1 MYPEFYEST
10 LYLPFNAQSLKD
22 QFKFLTPSH
31 DETIKKDDKW
41 LVFQDGFLL
50 VDESTRSM
58 PSRRP
63 EQVSSSPVFI
73 GHWQEKACRVV
84 TLSSSSSTPSGLVSI
99 DLMAENPD
107 ISLAL
112 LSLAALGQQMM
123 RWQKSSQ
130 HCSACGG
137 SMSYLTGEWGRECGA
152 CGRQHYP
159 HIHPCIIVLITRGDE
174 VLLTR
179 APHWVAGRYGLV
191 AGFVEPG
198 ECLEETVVREV
209 KEETGIEVKD
219 IRYVGSQA
227 WPFPSQIM
235 TGFVAEYAGGELQ
248 VDNDELEDARWFS
261 RDALPALPSR
271 RSIARFLLD
280 HHYLRD

>member
-1 MYPEFYEST
+1 MFPEFYESA
-10 LYLPFNAQSLKD
+10 LYLPFNAQSLID
-22 QFKFLTPSH
+22 EFEFLTPDC
-31 DETIKKDDKW
+31 DETIKAGDFW
-41 LVFQDGFLL
+41 LVFHAGCLL
-50 VDESTRSM
+50 VDQSTRSL
-58 PSRRP
+58 PSKQP
-63 EQVSSSPVFI
+63 EQACFTPVFI
-73 GHWQEKACRVV
+73 GLWQSKACRVV
-84 TLSSSSSTPSGLVSI
+84 SLAASAEIPPELVPV
-99 DLMAENPD
+99 DLMTDNPD
-107 ISLAL
+107 ITLAL

-137 SMSYLTGEWGRECGA
+137 SMSYLSGEWGRECCS

-159 HIHPCIIVLITRGDE
+159 HIHPCIIVLIHHGDE

-179 APHWVAGRYGLV
+179 AAHWVPGRYGLV

-198 ECLEETVVREV
+198 ECLEETLVREV
-209 KEETGIEVKD
+209 KEETGLEVKN

-235 TGFVAEYAGGELQ
+235 TGFVAEYAGGKLQ
-248 VDNDELEDARWFS
+248 VDTDELEDARWFS
-261 RDALPALPSR
+261 RDDLPQLPSK

-280 HHYLRD
+280 HYLNQ

>member
-10 LYLPFNAQSLKD
+10 LYLPFNAQCLNGE
-22 QFKFLTPSH
+22 FEFLTPDR
-31 DETIKKDDKW
+31 DETIKTDDVW
-41 LVFQDGFLL
+41 LVLYAGCLL
-50 VDESTRSM
+50 VDEVTRSL
-58 PSRRP
+58 PAQRL
-63 EQVSSSPVFI
+63 ELAHCSPLFI
-73 GHWQEKACRVV
+73 GLWQGNACRVV
-84 TLSSSSSTPSGLVSI
+84 TLPSSAPLPAGLVAV
-99 DLMAENPD
+99 DLMADDPG

-112 LSLAALGQQMM
+112 LSLGALGQQLV

-137 SMSYLTGEWGRECGA
+137 SMSYLTGEWGRECQS
-152 CGRQHYP
+152 CQRQHYP

-174 VLLTR
+174 VLLAR
-179 APHWVAGRYGLV
+179 AAHWVPGRYGLV

-209 KEETGIEVKD
+209 KEETGLEIKN

-235 TGFVAEYAGGELQ
+235 AGFVAEYAGGELQ
-248 VDNDELEDARWFS
+248 VDTTELEDARWFS
-261 RDALPALPSR
+261 RQALPQLPSK

-280 HHYLRD
+280 HYLLD

>member
-22 QFKFLTPSH
+22 EFKFLTPDH
-31 DETIKKDDKW
+31 DETIKTDDLW
-41 LVFQDGFLL
+41 LVFQEGRLL

-58 PSRRP
+58 PSNRP
-63 EQVSSSPVFI
+63 EQVNYAPVFI
-73 GHWQEKACRVV
+73 GLWQGKACRVV
-84 TLSSSSSTPSGLVSI
+84 TLSSAVPAPSGLVPI
-99 DLMAENPD
+99 DLMADNPD
-107 ISLAL
+107 IALSL
-112 LSLAALGQQMM
+112 LSLAALGQQMV
-123 RWQKSSQ
+123 RWQKNSQ

-137 SMSYLTGEWGRECGA
+137 SMSYLTGQWGRECGTCA
-152 CGRQHYP
+152 RQHYP

-198 ECLEETVVREV
+198 ECLEETLVREV
-209 KEETGIEVKD
+209 KEETGVEVKN

-248 VDNDELEDARWFS
+248 VDHNELEDARWFS
-261 RDALPALPSR
+261 RDNLPQLPSK
-271 RSIARFLLD
+271 RSISRYLLD
-280 HHYLRD
+280 HHLQPK